1 MQNPTDLPIFKDAA
15 AALKKNDLGGW
26 TRPTPGLYPHQWFW
40 DSCFIAIG
48 LAHLDVGRAQQELR
62 SLLRGQWKNGM
73 LPHVVFSDSTEYHAG
88 PEVWQ
93 SHRHPEAPEG
103 IQTTAITQPPMLAE
117 AVIRIARLL
126 GPEERRAWLQEM
138 YEPLVRYHAWLYR
151 ERDPYDEGLV
161 FLLHSWE
168 SGLDNLP
175 PWMHAI
181 RPHQPLKVRTAEQLN
196 LDKLLDRLRKD
207 TKQVQSSER
216 IRAGELFTLYHL
228 VNRMR
233 RVNYDIERI
242 VEDRNVPL
250 VTDVVFNAL
259 LIRANSIL
267 AEIALE
273 IDETLPPTLAASA
286 RKATHALQTLQR
298 ADGSFLNRDFRSRAF
313 INEPS
318 IATFMPLYSGALDS
332 SQAERLVALLRN
344 EQTFWLKHP
353 VPSTPINSAYFTPR
367 RYWQGPTWINMNW
380 LIIDGLRRYGYEELA
395 AEIRT
400 KTLALVEK
408 GGMYEYFSPM
418 DGTGA
423 GSKPFSWTAALT
435 IDLLSEQ
442 S

>member
-1 MQNPTDLPIFKDAA
+1 MQSPINSPMYKDAV

-48 LAHLDVGRAQQELR
+48 LAHIDVGRAQQELR

-73 LPHVVFSDSTEYHAG
+73 LPHVVFSDSAEYHIG

-93 SHRHPEAPEG
+93 SNRHQSAPDDIE
-103 IQTTAITQPPMLAE
+103 TTAITQPPMLAE
-117 AVIRIARLL
+117 AVMRIANKL
-126 GPEERRAWLQEM
+126 EAHERREWLQEM
-138 YEPLVRYHAWLYR
+138 YGPLVRYHAWLYH
-151 ERDPYDEGLV
+151 ERDPFDEGLV
-161 FLLHSWE
+161 FLVHSWE

-175 PWMHAI
+175 PWMDII
-181 RPHQPLKVRTAEQLN
+181 RPHQPLRVRTAEQLN

-242 VEDRNVPL
+242 VGDNNIPL
-250 VTDVVFNAL
+250 VVDVVFNAL
-259 LIRANSIL
+259 LIRANSL
-267 AEIALE
+267 LTDIATELG
-273 IDETLPPTLAASA
+273 ETLPAGLTASMHKA
-286 RKATHALQTLQR
+286 RHALQTLQ
-298 ADGSFLNRDFRSRAF
+298 APNGTFLNRDFRYRGF

-318 IATFMPLYSGALDS
+318 IATFMPLYSGALDAT
-332 SQAERLVALLRN
+332 QAERLVGQLQDT
-344 EQTFWLKHP
+344 ETYWLKHP
-353 VPSTPINSAYFTPR
+353 IPSTPRNSPYFTPR
-367 RYWQGPTWINMNW
+367 RYWQGPTWVNMNW
-380 LIIDGLRRYGYEELA
+380 LIIDGLRRHGYNDLA
-395 AEIRT
+395 SQIRSG
-400 KTLALVEK
+400 TLALIEAH
-408 GGMYEYFSPM
+408 GMHEYFSPI

-423 GSKPFSWTAALT
+423 GSKPFSWTAALA
-435 IDLLSEQ
+435 IDLLSEE